1 MWQAGAV
8 ISVGSGSAE
17 EKRAVLTKAC
27 VAVADLPLHVPLLLR
42 RLFTA
47 GKRLIA
53 RGEETKRLGG

>member
-1 MWQAGAV
+1 MWYAGAV
-8 ISVGSGSAE
+8 ISLGSGSAE

-53 RGEETKRLGG
+53 R